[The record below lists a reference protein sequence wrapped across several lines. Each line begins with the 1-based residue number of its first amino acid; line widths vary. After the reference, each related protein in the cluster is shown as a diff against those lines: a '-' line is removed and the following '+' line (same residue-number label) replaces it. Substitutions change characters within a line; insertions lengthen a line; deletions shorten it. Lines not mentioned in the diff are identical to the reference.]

1 MWVST
6 EISLK
11 LIFAAEGK
19 KKSELFCHCM
29 QLSQIINVLYDS
41 SQDSTM
47 VWIRSPFGSKES
59 ALNSLI
65 FTALVL
71 AEVTVLT
78 AAVEITAQTGS
89 QRNTIS
95 ATVLRFESS
104 SHDW

>member
-1 MWVST
+1 
-6 EISLK
+6 
-11 LIFAAEGK
+11 
-19 KKSELFCHCM
+19 M

-41 SQDSTM
+41 PQDNTM
-47 VWIRSPFGSKES
+47 TWIRSPFGSKES

-65 FTALVL
+65 FLTALVL

-78 AAVEITAQTGS
+78 AVVEVTVQTGS

-95 ATVLRFESS
+95 ATVLRFDSS